1 MRRLDEGKSELRYIP
16 SKWDETQLTE
26 IVITPSVAKT
36 TQTIFMRLR
45 DKYQFKVGTGLSMD
59 YLRFEMLDTY
69 VYYDKANKEFWAQ
82 QAKDDGK
89 IDCTITAGVVT
100 KCAGKSTFSTPRPP

>member
-1 MRRLDEGKSELRYIP
+1 MRRLDGKTEIRYIP

-26 IVITPSVAKT
+26 IVITPSVAKA
-36 TQTIFMRLR
+36 TQTIYMRLR

-69 VYYDKANKEFWAQ
+69 IYYDKANKEFWDDL
-82 QAKDDGK
+82 AKDATK
-89 IDCTITAGVVT
+89 IDCTVTSGVVT
-100 KCAGKSTFSTPRPP
+100 KCAGKSTFNTPRPP